1 MHRPG
6 FSASEAEAK
15 ILFSQ
20 FVHVSRLQKQ
30 NKIGSHCPS
39 VCPHLIPA
47 RQHCVFYQH
56 TDDGGYC
63 KVFHIWPLDGAGR
76 VDFKV

>member
-15 ILFSQ
+15 IPFRQ
-20 FVHVSRLQKQ
+20 VAHVCRLQKQ

-47 RQHCVFYQH
+47 QRHHVLISIQMMEVIV
-56 TDDGGYC
+56 
-63 KVFHIWPLDGAGR
+63 K
-76 VDFKV
+76 